1 MSLELRQQLKLSQ
14 KLVMTQQLR
23 QAIQLLQMNRLEL
36 TAALQAEMEQNPMLE
51 EVDRILEPSS
61 GPESL
66 SAVEE
71 AANADAEMQI
81 TRQVTGD
88 SPTAVG
94 EVNWEDYANTF
105 EADFSFAHETPSADA
120 PSRFDFLSAA
130 PGLTA
135 FLAWQLTHLGLT
147 EADMEIAR
155 CILGN
160 LNGHGFLEAD
170 IADICTETGCST
182 EEAEA
187 MLRVVQSLDPPGI
200 AARTLQESLLLQLDR
215 KGLEDSLTWQIVAE
229 CMDELS
235 NGNFVAIARR
245 TGSTL
250 REAQSA
256 AAMLTEL
263 TPYPGNEYSNEQT
276 LYITPDVYVL
286 KVGDQFVVSLNNE
299 ELPEVRLSIAYQ
311 ELIDNKEIAPDPATK
326 EYLQTKKRNAQ
337 ILLNALDYRK
347 STICRV
353 MESIVK
359 FQPEFFEKGPS
370 ALKPLV
376 LSDIAQELGVHESTV
391 SRATA
396 NKYAHTPQGLY
407 ELKYFFSTAAA
418 TASDTGEELTAVS
431 IKERLGQ
438 FIRAED
444 PAKPYSDSKLAE
456 LLEEEG
462 IKIARRTVA
471 KYREQMKILPV
482 KHRRRKD

>member
-1 MSLELRQQLKLSQ
+1 MSIELRQQLKLAQ

-36 TAALQAEMEQNPMLE
+36 TTALQAEMEQNPMLE
-51 EVDRILEPSS
+51 EMDRTLEPS
-61 GPESL
+61 GPEAL

-71 AANADAEMQI
+71 AANADVEMLI
-81 TRQVTGD
+81 TGHVAGD
-88 SPTAVG
+88 SPAAVG
-94 EVNWEDYANTF
+94 EVNWEDYANNF
-105 EADFSFAHETPSADA
+105 EADFSFAHETPPADA
-120 PSRFDFLSAA
+120 PSRFDFTSAA

-135 FLAWQLTHLGLT
+135 FLAWQLTHLSLT

-160 LNGHGFLEAD
+160 LDGHGFLEAE
-170 IADICTETGCST
+170 IADIRAETGCSE

-187 MLRVVQSLDPPGI
+187 VLRLVQSLDPPGI
-200 AARTLQESLLLQLDR
+200 AARSLQESLLLQLDR
-215 KGLEDSLTWQIVAE
+215 KGLEDSLTWRIVTE
-229 CMDELS
+229 CMDELA
-235 NGNFVAIARR
+235 GRNFAAIARR
-245 TGSTL
+245 IGSTV

-256 AAMLTEL
+256 AAVLAEL
-263 TPYPGNEYSNEQT
+263 TPYPGNEYSNEQAQ
-276 LYITPDVYVL
+276 YITPDVYVV
-286 KVGDQFVVSLNNE
+286 KIGDQLVVSLNNE
-299 ELPEVRLSIAYQ
+299 ELPEMRLSAAYQ
-311 ELIDNKEIAPDPATK
+311 ELLDNKEAAPDPATK
-326 EYLQTKKRNAQ
+326 EYLQEKKRNAQ
-337 ILLNALDYRK
+337 LLLNALDYRK

-359 FQPEFFEKGPS
+359 FQPEFFVNGPS

-376 LSDIAQELGVHESTV
+376 LSDVAQELGVHESTV

-407 ELKYFFSTAAA
+407 ELKYFFSTAATTDA
-418 TASDTGEELTAVS
+418 DTGEELTAVS
-431 IKERLGQ
+431 IKQRLGQ
-438 FIRAED
+438 LIRAED
-444 PAKPYSDSKLAE
+444 AAKPYSDSRLAE

>member
-1 MSLELRQQLKLSQ
+1 MSLELRQQLKLAQ

-51 EVDRILEPSS
+51 EVDNSLEQSS
-61 GPESL
+61 GPEAL

-71 AANADAEMQI
+71 AANVDAEMP
-81 TRQVTGD
+81 TTGQVTGD
-88 SPTAVG
+88 SPAAVG
-94 EVNWEDYANTF
+94 EVNWEDYADNF
-105 EADFSFAHETPSADA
+105 EADFSFARETPPADS
-120 PSRFDFLSAA
+120 PSRFDFTSAV

-160 LNGHGFLEAD
+160 LDGHGFLEAD
-170 IADICTETGCST
+170 IADICAETGCST

-187 MLRVVQSLDPPGI
+187 VLRVVQSLDPPGI
-200 AARTLQESLLLQLDR
+200 AARNLQESLLLQLDQ

-229 CMDELS
+229 YMDELA
-235 NGNFVAIARR
+235 GHNFAAIARR

-250 REAQSA
+250 REVQSA
-256 AAMLTEL
+256 AAVLAEL
-263 TPYPGNEYSNEQT
+263 TPYPGNEYSNEQAH
-276 LYITPDVYVL
+276 YITPDVYVL
-286 KVGDQFVVSLNNE
+286 KAGNRFVVSLNSE
-299 ELPEVRLSIAYQ
+299 EHPEVRLSTAYQ
-311 ELIDNKEIAPDPATK
+311 ELLDNKEAAPEAK
-326 EYLQTKKRNAQ
+326 EYLQEKKRNAQ
-337 ILLNALDYRK
+337 LLLNALDYRK

-359 FQPEFFEKGPS
+359 FQPEFFVKGPS

-376 LSDIAQELGVHESTV
+376 LSDVAQDIGVHESTV
-391 SRATA
+391 SRAAA

-407 ELKYFFSTAAA
+407 ELRYFFSTAA
-418 TASDTGEELTAVS
+418 TASDSGEELTAIS

-438 FIRAED
+438 LIRSED
-444 PAKPYSDSKLAE
+444 PAKPYSDNKLAQ

-462 IKIARRTVA
+462 IKLARRTVA

>member
-1 MSLELRQQLKLSQ
+1 MSLELRQQLKLAQ

-36 TAALQAEMEQNPMLE
+36 TAALQTEMEQNPMLE
-51 EVDRILEPSS
+51 EVDRSLEPSS

-81 TRQVTGD
+81 TSQVAGD
-88 SPTAVG
+88 SPAAVA
-94 EVNWEDYANTF
+94 EVNWEDYANNF
-105 EADFSFAHETPSADA
+105 EADFSFAHEMPPADA
-120 PSRFDFLSAA
+120 PSRLDFASAA

-135 FLAWQLTHLGLT
+135 FLAWQLTHLSLT

-160 LNGHGFLEAD
+160 LNGHGFLEAE
-170 IADICTETGCST
+170 IADICAETGCSA

-187 MLRVVQSLDPPGI
+187 VLRLVQSLDPPGI

-215 KGLEDSLTWQIVAE
+215 KGLEDTLTWQIVTE
-229 CMDELS
+229 CMDELA
-235 NGNFVAIARR
+235 GRNFAAIARR

-256 AAMLTEL
+256 AAVLAEL
-263 TPYPGNEYSNEQT
+263 NPYPGNEYSNEQA

-286 KVGDQFVVSLNNE
+286 KVGDQLVISLNNE
-299 ELPEVRLSIAYQ
+299 DLPEVRLSAAYQ
-311 ELIDNKEIAPDPATK
+311 ELLDKNAAAEAK
-326 EYLQTKKRNAQ
+326 EYLQEKKRNALL
-337 ILLNALDYRK
+337 LLNALDYRK

-359 FQPEFFEKGPS
+359 FQPEFFVKGPG

-376 LSDIAQELGVHESTV
+376 LSDVAQELGVHESTV

-407 ELKYFFSTAAA
+407 ELKYFFSTAAT
-418 TASDTGEELTAVS
+418 TASDTGEELTAES
-431 IKERLGQ
+431 IKQRLGQ
-438 FIRAED
+438 LIRAEN
-444 PAKPYSDSKLAE
+444 PAKPCSDSKLAE
-456 LLEEEG
+456 LLEAEG